1 RRRRRRGRA
10 RTACGRLVRRV
21 APAAPGRPP
30 GDPLS
35 RDAGPFS
42 GLRTRGLRASPRPGR
57 AAHRRNRQGQ
67 AARRAVAFR
76 QTVACAR
83 RFRAGKDRAPRRT
96 RAGVRGAGGQGG
108 NLRRR
113 SRYPRRAAELK
124 HSAMHANAPI
134 AVTMGE
140 PAGIGPD
147 LCVRL
152 AERRWAARLIGIGD
166 IELLRDRARRLRAGV
181 RIVPYIRGRDA
192 APGTFEVAHFP
203 LAVAAVPGRLDPGNA
218 KAVLATLDAAL
229 TGCLAGEFSAMVT
242 APVQKSVI
250 NDAGI
255 AFSGHTEFLAERT
268 GATVV
273 MMLVGAT
280 ATGPLRVALT
290 TTHLPL
296 SAVPA
301 AITEGLVT
309 RTVRIV
315 ADELSAKFRIAK
327 PRIAVCGLNPHA
339 GEDGYLGR
347 EEIEIIAPALAA
359 LREQG
364 IAVAGPLPAD
374 TVFVPA
380 KASEFDCVIAV
391 YHDQ

>member
-1 RRRRRRGRA
+1 
-10 RTACGRLVRRV
+10 
-21 APAAPGRPP
+21 
-30 GDPLS
+30 
-35 RDAGPFS
+35 
-42 GLRTRGLRASPRPGR
+42 
-57 AAHRRNRQGQ
+57 
-67 AARRAVAFR
+67 
-76 QTVACAR
+76 
-83 RFRAGKDRAPRRT
+83 
-96 RAGVRGAGGQGG
+96 
-108 NLRRR
+108 
-113 SRYPRRAAELK
+113 
-124 HSAMHANAPI
+124 MNAPI
-134 AVTMGE
+134 AVTLGE

-203 LAVAAVPGRLDPGNA
+203 LAVPAVPGRLDPGNA

-229 TGCLAGEFSAMVT
+229 TGCLNGEFSAMVT

-250 NDAGI
+250 NDAGF

-280 ATGPLRVALT
+280 ATGPLRVALA
-290 TTHLPL
+290 TTHVPL
-296 SAVPA
+296 SAVA
-301 AITEGLVT
+301 SAITEALLT

-339 GEDGYLGR
+339 GEGGYLGR

-380 KASEFDCVIAV
+380 NASEFDCVIAM
-391 YHDQ
+391 YHDQGLPVLKHASFGHGVNVTLGLPIVRTSVDHGTALDLAADGAGARSADPGSLFAAVELAIELNKSAR